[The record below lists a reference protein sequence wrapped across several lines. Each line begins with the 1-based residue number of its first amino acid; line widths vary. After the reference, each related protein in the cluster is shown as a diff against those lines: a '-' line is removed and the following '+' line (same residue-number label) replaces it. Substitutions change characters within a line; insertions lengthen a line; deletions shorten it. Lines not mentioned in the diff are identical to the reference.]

1 MNKVVVASLVG
12 LGLAVSL
19 NAGTVKCDFPVYK
32 SEPIWKTVIKKIPKK
47 QCWDEVQKSNIAF
60 KDSGAGACTTGG
72 IVVAKKC
79 TVTKCRTVYESYEE
93 KVLVGYKNYAKCTSA
108 GCQQDITKISNCKLD
123 KITGTVTF

>member
-32 SEPIWKTVIKKIPKK
+32 SEPNWKTVIKKIPKK
-47 QCWDEVQKSNIAF
+47 QCWDEVQTSGINYKN
-60 KDSGAGACTTGG
+60 SGADACSSTG

-108 GCQQDITKISNCKLD
+108 GCKQDITKISNCKLD
-123 KITGTVTF
+123 QISGTVSF

>member
-1 MNKVVVASLVG
+1 MNKTISALVA

-19 NAGTVKCDFPVYK
+19 QAGTIKCDFPVYK

-47 QCWDEVQKSNIAF
+47 ECWEEQQTSNINF
-60 KDSGAGACTTGG
+60 KDSGDACHSGG
-72 IVVAKKC
+72 IVVAKRC

-93 KVLVGYKNYAKCTSA
+93 KVLVGYKNYAKCLSA
-108 GCQQDITKISNCKLD
+108 GCQQDITKISNCKMD